1 MHYIITDIHND
12 SWRFMKLLEKM
23 DLKEDDHLYLLG
35 DLFDRCMDH
44 PDPAGVYF
52 QVLKL
57 GKKCTVIR
65 VNHDHWLANYIFRM
79 DERDRALLQPY
90 PYNSFHLLQERLTE
104 VDLKQLAERILGLSV
119 GKAFHYYIS

>member
-44 PDPAGVYF
+44 PDPA
-52 QVLKL
+52 
-57 GKKCTVIR
+57 C
-65 VNHDHWLANYIFRM
+65 IFR
-79 DERDRALLQPY
+79 Y
-90 PYNSFHLLQERLTE
+90 
-104 VDLKQLAERILGLSV
+104 
-119 GKAFHYYIS
+119 

>member
-23 DLKEDDHLYLLG
+23 GLKEDDHLYLLG

-52 QVLKL
+52 QALKL
-57 GKKCTVIR
+57 GKKCTVLR
-65 VNHDHWLANYIFRM
+65 GNHDHWLANYIFRYYGM
-79 DERDRALLQPY
+79 RRERPRPPAA
-90 PYNSFHLLQERLTE
+90 
-104 VDLKQLAERILGLSV
+104 VSV
-119 GKAFHYYIS
+119 QFVPSSAGAPDGS

>member
-44 PDPAGVYF
+44 PDPVSY
-52 QVLKL
+52 
-57 GKKCTVIR
+57 T
-65 VNHDHWLANYIFRM
+65 
-79 DERDRALLQPY
+79 
-90 PYNSFHLLQERLTE
+90 HLTLPTI
-104 VDLKQLAERILGLSV
+104 A
-119 GKAFHYYIS
+119 

>member
-12 SWRFMKLLEKM
+12 SWRFMKLLEKI

-57 GKKCTVIR
+57 GKKMYCDPR
-65 VNHDHWLANYIFRM
+65 QPRSLACQLHFPLL
-79 DERDRALLQPY
+79 RD
-90 PYNSFHLLQERLTE
+90 
-104 VDLKQLAERILGLSV
+104 G
-119 GKAFHYYIS
+119 